1 MSTEELKAEVLP
13 DDYNQYDLSFKML
26 VIGDSGVGK
35 SCLIS
40 KVVKGVFNDL
50 YHEPVGLKFLAF
62 NVRINGKVIKLQII
76 DVSGKELYRSLISN
90 FYRNVSLAMMVYA
103 INSKE
108 SFSHIETWLK
118 EVKLQSYPDIKI
130 FLIGNKAD
138 LEEDR
143 QVTSEEAKQFKDESG
158 IHFFSEASSKIG
170 LDAEEVFVKAAILL
184 YSEYLESIQK
194 LKEKV
199 KNKGDRKRGFND
211 KLYKNFPTLAKW
223 MNI

>member
-13 DDYNQYDLSFKML
+13 DDYNQYDLSFKIL
-26 VIGDSGVGK
+26 VIGESGVGK

-50 YHEPVGLKFLAF
+50 YHETQGVYFLDF
-62 NVRINGKVIKLQII
+62 NVRIDGTAIRLEIF
-76 DVSGKELYRSLISN
+76 DVSGKKLYRSLISN

-108 SFSHIETWLK
+108 SFIHIETWLK
-118 EVKLQSYPDIKI
+118 EVKLLSNPDVKI

-143 QVTSEEAKQFKDESG
+143 QVALEEAKQFKDEYG
-158 IHFFSEASSKIG
+158 IHFFSEASAKSG
-170 LDAEEVFVKAAILL
+170 LNAQEVFVEAAKLL
-184 YSEYLESIQK
+184 YSEYFK
-194 LKEKV
+194 LKQKVKEKK
-199 KNKGDRKRGFND
+199 KNKGDRKPGFND
-211 KLYKNFPTLAKW
+211 KLYKNFPTLTKW

>member
-13 DDYNQYDLSFKML
+13 DDYNQYDLSFKIL
-26 VIGDSGVGK
+26 VIGESGVGK

-50 YHEPVGLKFLAF
+50 YHETQGVYFLDF
-62 NVRINGKVIKLQII
+62 NVRIDGTAIRLEIF
-76 DVSGKELYRSLISN
+76 DVSGKKLYRSLISN

-108 SFSHIETWLK
+108 SFIHIETWLK
-118 EVKLQSYPDIKI
+118 EVKLLSNPDVKI

-143 QVTSEEAKQFKDESG
+143 QVALEEAKQFKDEYG
-158 IHFFSEASSKIG
+158 IHFFSEASAKSG
-170 LDAEEVFVKAAILL
+170 LNAQEVFVEAAKLL
-184 YSEYLESIQK
+184 YSEYFK
-194 LKEKV
+194 LKQKVKEKA
-199 KNKGDRKRGFND
+199 KNKGDRKPGFND
-211 KLYKNFPTLAKW
+211 KLYKNFPTLTKW

>member
-1 MSTEELKAEVLP
+1 MSKEELKAEVLP
-13 DDYNQYDLSFKML
+13 DDYNQYDLIFKIL
-26 VIGDSGVGK
+26 VIGESGVGK

-50 YHEPVGLKFLAF
+50 YHETQGVYFLDF
-62 NVRINGKVIKLQII
+62 NVRIDGTAIRLEIF
-76 DVSGKELYRSLISN
+76 DVSGKKLYRSLISN

-108 SFSHIETWLK
+108 SFIHIETWLK
-118 EVKLQSYPDIKI
+118 EVKLLSNPDVKI

-143 QVTSEEAKQFKDESG
+143 QVALEEAKQFKDEYG
-158 IHFFSEASSKIG
+158 IHFFSEASAKSG
-170 LDAEEVFVKAAILL
+170 LNAQEVYVEAAKLL
-184 YSEYLESIQK
+184 YSEYFK
-194 LKEKV
+194 LKQKVKEKT
-199 KNKGDRKRGFND
+199 KNKGDRKPGFND
-211 KLYKNFPTLAKW
+211 KLYKNFPTLIKW

>member
-50 YHEPVGLKFLAF
+50 YHETVGLKFLAF

-211 KLYKNFPTLAKW
+211 KLYKNFLTLSKW